1 MSWLDIFRRKHTE
14 PGIVAGYNFGY
25 RIDAS
30 AFPVVVYH
38 NTGDPV
44 MDCFDFWDK
53 LPSIGDRHKY
63 RDDMYVTS
71 VDYFYSTAIV
81 TYSQGSRVMLP
92 TMEVV
97 WQPPS

>member
-25 RIDAS
+25 KIDAS
-30 AFPVVVYH
+30 AFPVVKYL
-38 NTGDPV
+38 NTSTNWTSFP
-44 MDCFDFWDK
+44 DFWNK
-53 LPSIGDRHKY
+53 LPKVGDRHCY
-63 RDDMYVTS
+63 RDDMFVTS
-71 VDYFYSTAIV
+71 VDYDYFSATV
-81 TYSQGSRVMLP
+81 LYSQGSRVMLP